1 MKSAIFIQGLTG
13 MGLVAYNIAKQ
24 VLGFPHLEFH
34 ETRSYPEYFPNIAI
48 VENGRLSTQALRLYR
63 AEIDD
68 DLSLYVLNG
77 PQPGSD
83 ELQAMFIEKFTTD
96 LLEIN
101 EEEPIKLY
109 ISFGAFITSMQAPV
123 LDPLSNTPEDYIDT
137 LINKD
142 RRLFVATCGGID
154 LDSLEEILK
163 PTECNLVQEENG
175 YITGLNGVL
184 PAVVGEMYSIP
195 AVTIMVET
203 ENFEFIRATSHLSQF
218 LGVLGTRKGIE
229 YVIDAFDQGA
239 VRNDILHSLNHIID
253 ELRPLAI
260 QQLEQSIEQG
270 KKGIKSVEQGKDYI

>member
-1 MKSAIFIQGLTG
+1 

-24 VLGFPHLEFH
+24 VLNIPQLEFH
-34 ETRSYPEYFPNIAI
+34 EVRSYPEYFPNIAI
-48 VENGRLSTQALRLYR
+48 VENGHLSTQALRLYR
-63 AEIDD
+63 ALLKD
-68 DLSLYVLNG
+68 DLALYVLNG

-83 ELQAMFIEKFTTD
+83 ELQAMFIEKFTAD

-109 ISFGAFITSMQAPV
+109 ISFGAFITSMQVPV
-123 LDPLSNTPEDYIDT
+123 LDPVSITPEEYIDG

-142 RRLFVATCGGID
+142 RRLFVATCGGIE
-154 LDSLEEILK
+154 LDNLEEILN
-163 PTECNLVQEENG
+163 PTECQLVQEENG

-184 PAVVGEMYSIP
+184 PAVVGEMYGIP

-218 LGVLGTRKGIE
+218 LGVLGTKKGME

-239 VRNDILHSLNHIID
+239 AKNDILQSLNRIIA
-253 ELRPLAI
+253 ELRPLAV
-260 QQLEQSIEQG
+260 QQLEHSLEQEQLR
-270 KKGIKSVEQGKDYI
+270 KKGMKAVEQGKDYI